1 MESVVCCVCERPI
14 LGRPVEMG
22 HRLYCA
28 ACLAKVTRNR
38 RSLWWASLIGIGAL
52 IAFVSVAALVF
63 AMTQPQ
69 LEGLPLIAVAV
80 VLALVPALLWL
91 AFFYLQDVR
100 EPEPKIL
107 VLAVFIL
114 GALLARAVGLPLVQE
129 VFRTGEWITATPLY
143 HLLGNILVVGFL
155 SQFLVYAAVRYS
167 VYYAAEFDERIDGII
182 YGTAAALGYA
192 TVLNIDYVVRSVQRG
207 GLNLS
212 TGTIQVAVT
221 ALAMASFG
229 GLLGYFLGRCK
240 FEDEPAWWMPAG
252 LILAA
257 VLHGLFTFF
266 EDEVTTT
273 GVSGGGFVPWWGL
286 LLGAA
291 VAVATFGALFFL
303 IQRLGRRAPQA
314 GGA

>member
-1 MESVVCCVCERPI
+1 MEVVVCCVCEKPI
-14 LGRPVEMG
+14 VGPPLEMG
-22 HRLYCA
+22 QRPYCA
-28 ACLAKVTRNR
+28 DCLAKVMRNR
-38 RSLWWASLIGIGAL
+38 RSLWWASLIGVGVL
-52 IAFVSVAALVF
+52 VAFVAVAALVF

-91 AFFYLQDVR
+91 AIFYLQDVR

-143 HLLGNILVVGFL
+143 HLLGDILVVGFI

-167 VYYAAEFDERIDGII
+167 VYYAAEFDERVDGII

-192 TVLNIDYVVRSVQRG
+192 TVLNIDYVVQSVQRG
-207 GLNLS
+207 GLDLS

-240 FEDEPAWWMPAG
+240 FEDEPAWWMPTG
-252 LILAA
+252 LVLAA

-266 EDEVTTT
+266 EGEVTTT
-273 GVSGGGFVPWWGL
+273 GVAGGGFTPWWGL
-286 LLGAA
+286 VLGAV
-291 VAVATFGALFFL
+291 VAAATFGALFFL
-303 IQRLGRRAPQA
+303 IQRLSRRAPQA